1 MASVPT
7 IVAVAGTLE
16 WLLVVGEFEAF
27 AADVRKLRADVHAS
41 LAEDLDGEFERVDD
55 EPERVGGEGP
65 SFGRSDRP
73 SGGQ

>member
-1 MASVPT
+1 VASVPT

-16 WLLVVGEFEAF
+16 WLLVVGVFAAF
-27 AADVRKLRADVHAS
+27 AADVRTLRVA

-55 EPERVGGEGP
+55 EPERVDGEGP
-65 SFGRSDRP
+65 SFGPSDRP

>member
-16 WLLVVGEFEAF
+16 WLLVVGVFAAF
-27 AADVRKLRADVHAS
+27 AADVRTLRVA